1 MRISSD
7 VTEQAEQCF
16 RNIEK
21 ALQQGGCR
29 LDEVVRV
36 TYIIAERADF
46 ARLAPIFSRH
56 FTKRRPAATAIVAG
70 MIDPRMKLAL
80 EATARHATSRRIV
93 PGGQFLRS
101 RQKGSHG
108 HGHGQSRKASG
119 RKK

>member
-46 ARLAPIFSRH
+46 ARLALIFSRH
-56 FTKRRPAATAIVAG
+56 FAKRRPAATALVAG
-70 MIDPRMKLAL
+70 MSDPRMKI
-80 EATARHATSRRIV
+80 EIEVTARHAKRSEDRQVGQDGLSPVRFRGV
-93 PGGQFLRS
+93 P
-101 RQKGSHG
+101 
-108 HGHGQSRKASG
+108 
-119 RKK
+119 

>member
-1 MRISSD
+1 MRISDWSSDVCSSDLVFVSGVTGFDYETMRISSD

-70 MIDPRMKLAL
+70 MIDPRMKL
-80 EATARHATSRRIV
+80 EIEEI
-93 PGGQFLRS
+93 
-101 RQKGSHG
+101 
-108 HGHGQSRKASG
+108 G
-119 RKK
+119 RAHV